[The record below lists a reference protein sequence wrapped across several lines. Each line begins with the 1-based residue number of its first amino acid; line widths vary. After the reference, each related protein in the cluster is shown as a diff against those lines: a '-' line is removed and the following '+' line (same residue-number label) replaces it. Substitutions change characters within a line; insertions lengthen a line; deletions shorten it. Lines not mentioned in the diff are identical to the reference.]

1 MRTKKTT
8 GLQFAATL
16 LATLVLAAC
25 GGGDSSSS
33 AGSTPPGGDTNTQQ
47 PPTTDTDTHP
57 TSYTLTVDLA
67 GLNTGAELVLK
78 DQQPGSP
85 LDDLYLTEDGSYT
98 FTGELKPNDTF
109 DLVIARLAQPTATL
123 DTDEGVGHAPKP
135 RSQCQLTGAE
145 GNAEGTSQNINV
157 KVECETDLVYLHE
170 ALIEDGAGNKD
181 SFWQVW
187 SLNGIEKTLIHQ
199 FAEHELPKYWIVAND
214 KLLFVTEVLEDGGKI
229 RLQMIDGQGA
239 HVVKEIASPY
249 DYEFYEHDGKVY
261 LFYQEKYAGNS
272 SLYRVSHEGLVNL
285 AIDTERFEDE
295 GVLVG
300 DAGVFIWDSREG
312 LWKLDEE
319 SNAFIK
325 VLNLFNTNFVDP
337 INDSDGVGRFIDEVY
352 MAGDR
357 LYISAK
363 RALELG
369 TTYTLWTLAAG
380 SNEPE
385 IIQDKMPSEGFSIGS
400 DFLFFDIRESVLEK
414 INEDGHRE
422 LLLDS
427 SVHFWSIAWD
437 WRGGVVWGDKKY
449 FFNGKLEEGKPYQV
463 LWAYGE
469 DGIASEVEFAENH
482 GNYFDLVK
490 SDYYIDSIHRLHD
503 TVLIKTTDSDPNNN
517 PYYYLLNTN
526 AAGGIVQRQLTTD
539 VSYKA
544 FEAESVAYMN
554 DQLYF
559 LGAAKVDDSSNNIYD
574 VGLWKADPD
583 TGVLEAVHTERFQ

>member
-33 AGSTPPGGDTNTQQ
+33 SGSTPTGG
-47 PPTTDTDTHP
+47 DTDTHP

-85 LDDLYLTEDGSYT
+85 LDDLHLTEDGSYT

-109 DLVIARLAQPTATL
+109 DLVIARLAQPTANLQNLNNHYVT
-123 DTDEGVGHAPKP
+123 KP

-145 GNAEGTSQNINV
+145 GSAEGTSQNINV
-157 KVECETDLVYLHE
+157 KVKCETDLVYILDAWIE
-170 ALIEDGAGNKD
+170 NEDGSKD
-181 SFWQVW
+181 EFTQVW
-187 SLNGIEKTLIHQ
+187 SLNGTEKTLIHQ
-199 FAEHELPKYWIVAND
+199 FAEGEYPQYWIVAND
-214 KLLFVTEVLEDGGKI
+214 KLLFVTTAPATEGNLQLK
-229 RLQMIDGQGA
+229 LQMIGEQEVK
-239 HVVKEIASPY
+239 VVQEIDSPSKY
-249 DYEFYEHDGKVY
+249 HFYEHDGKVY
-261 LFYQEKYAGNS
+261 LFYQHRS
-272 SLYRVSHEGLVNL
+272 SSKSLLYRVSHEGLVNL
-285 AIDTERFEDE
+285 AIDADRFQSERI
-295 GVLVG
+295 LVG
-300 DAGVFIWDSREG
+300 DAGVFIWDAEER

-325 VLNLFNTNFVDP
+325 VLDLVNNDDVDP
-337 INDSDGVGRFIDEVY
+337 INDSDGVGTFIDDVY

-363 RALELG
+363 RSLSSG
-369 TTYTLWTLAAG
+369 TTFTLWTLAAG

-385 IIQDKMPSEGFSIGS
+385 IIQDKSSGSYNAYFSIGS
-400 DFLFFDIRESVLEK
+400 DFLFTDIDEKVLEK

-422 LLLDS
+422 LLLGSPD
-427 SVHFWSIAWD
+427 HFWSMAWE

-449 FFNGKLEEGKPYQV
+449 FFNGKPEGVGYYQA

-469 DGIASEVEFAENH
+469 DGIASEVDIAENH
-482 GNYFDLVK
+482 GNYFELVQT
-490 SDYYIDSIHRLHD
+490 SDTANHTIHSFHRLHD
-503 TVLIKTTDSDPNNN
+503 TVLIKINADPGRK
-517 PYYYLLNTN
+517 PYYLLNKN
-526 AAGGIVQRQLTTD
+526 AAGGIVQKQL
-539 VSYKA
+539 VFAEENYMS
-544 FEAESVAYMN
+544 FNAESVAYMN

-559 LGAAKVDDSSNNIYD
+559 RGAAQVDDSDNTIFD
-574 VGLWKADPD
+574 IGLWKADPD
-583 TGVLEAVHTERFQ
+583 TGVLEAVHTERF